1 MEGES
6 LAAFLATLAIS
17 PAWIL
22 LAHATLSRL
31 SPRTPVQFVAVA
43 AGVVGVG
50 PTGLLTC
57 VVASRCPH
65 AILEK
70 PVETAYGVVVYACVA
85 YCYFHLFNMSE
96 TARRI
101 RILSEIYLAGSLDA
115 GQLSRRYDG
124 VAVLEMRLDRL
135 LATRQLA
142 RRADRFVNAGLG
154 LYVAACLVRSWRLVL
169 GFEQVKPPRSRA

>member
-1 MEGES
+1 
-6 LAAFLATLAIS
+6 
-17 PAWIL
+17 
-22 LAHATLSRL
+22 
-31 SPRTPVQFVAVA
+31 
-43 AGVVGVG
+43 
-50 PTGLLTC
+50 
-57 VVASRCPH
+57 
-65 AILEK
+65 
-70 PVETAYGVVVYACVA
+70 
-85 YCYFHLFNMSE
+85 MSE